1 MIVNYYKYGSNT
13 DIMNIRILLGNGR
26 FPVHRQVPVPGRT
39 SQLVPRRLAGAH
51 ALPLEPATQIEL
63 PPFRHGVARRKRPSR
78 PVAFSAGRIADRSQN
93 LYGRPGTV

>member
-13 DIMNIRILLGNGR
+13 DIMNSRILLGNGR

-39 SQLVPRRLAGAH
+39 SRPVPRRLAGAH
-51 ALPLEPATQIEL
+51 ALPLEPATQVEL

-78 PVAFSAGRIADRSQN
+78 PVAFSTGRIADRSQN
-93 LYGRPGTV
+93 LYERPGTV